1 MKNMYYR
8 HVAPTALSEWDA
20 PRVAL
25 VRLRFQCFDRES
37 HNELGSVF
45 LPGYSI
51 CPNRMRNT
59 QEKLSIARGEK
70 PAEKVFKNAR
80 VVNVFSGEIHDANVA
95 VDDGRVI
102 GFGDYEAREVIDLAG
117 AYLAPSLI
125 DGHFHV
131 ESTMLTIPEL
141 VRLIVPHGTGA
152 MVIDPH
158 EYANVLGM
166 DGIRYVLESSKNLPV
181 DFFIM
186 LPSCIPATHLETAGA
201 RFTADD
207 LALMIADDRIA
218 GVAELMNYPG
228 VFLGMES
235 ELAKIRAGKGKAI
248 DGHAPGLRGKNL
260 NAYALAGVRSDH
272 ESTELEEAREKL
284 RLGMHILVREGSTER
299 NLEDII
305 SIVTPQNS
313 ANCSFAT
320 DDKLPGDLLG
330 EGHIDHSIRKAI
342 KLGVAPVTA
351 IQMGTINTARNYR
364 LKNHGAIAPRYWA
377 DFIVVEDLQKF
388 EIRQTYKKGKLVA
401 ENGKYLAE
409 RPHHVEQP
417 RSTMN
422 LSYRAPQDFEIEAT
436 AATKIRVIEIVP
448 HQIVTKGAIES
459 AKIDNGRIVADVDR
473 DILKLVVVERHR
485 ATGNVGVGFVRGFGL
500 KRGALGST
508 VAHDA
513 HNVVVVGTNDRDI
526 TAAIEALVKMRG
538 GQVAIDDGN
547 AVASLPLPIAGLVSD
562 QPLETVIDAISN
574 LNAAAAK
581 LGSTLDAPFMTLS
594 FLSLSPIPE
603 LKLTDQGLVDAV
615 KLKLTSLVVE

>member
-1 MKNMYYR
+1 
-8 HVAPTALSEWDA
+8 
-20 PRVAL
+20 
-25 VRLRFQCFDRES
+25 
-37 HNELGSVF
+37 
-45 LPGYSI
+45 
-51 CPNRMRNT
+51 MRDI
-59 QEKLSIARGEK
+59 QHKLSVARGEK
-70 PAEKVFKNAR
+70 PADLLFKNAQLL
-80 VVNVFSGEIHDANVA
+80 NVFSGEIHDANVA

-102 GFGDYEAREVIDLAG
+102 GFGDYDAKEIIDLEG

-131 ESTMLTIPEL
+131 ESTMVTIPEFARA
-141 VRLIVPHGTGA
+141 VVPHGTGA

-166 DGIRYVLESSKNLPV
+166 DGIRYVLESSKNLPI

-186 LPSCIPATHLETAGA
+186 LPSCVPATHLETAGA

-207 LALMIADDRIA
+207 LRLMIADDRIA
-218 GVAELMNYPG
+218 GIAELMNYPG

-235 ELAKIRAGKGKAI
+235 ELAKIEAGRGKVI

-284 RLGMHILVREGSTER
+284 RLGMHLLVREGSTER
-299 NLEDII
+299 NLEHII
-305 SIVTPQNS
+305 ALVTPQNS

-320 DDKLPGDLLG
+320 DDKLPGDLVG

-342 KLGVAPVTA
+342 ALGVAPITA
-351 IQMGTINTARNYR
+351 IQMGTINTARYYR
-364 LKNHGAIAPRYWA
+364 LKNHGAIAPRFWA
-377 DFIVVEDLQKF
+377 DFIVFDDLAKF
-388 EIRQTYKKGKLVA
+388 QIKRVYKKGVLVA
-401 ENGKYLAE
+401 ENGKYLGAKTPATE
-409 RPHHVEQP
+409 EP

-422 LSYRAPQDFEIEAT
+422 LSYRAPADFEVRVPPGGSAK
-436 AATKIRVIEIVP
+436 KIRVIEIVP
-448 HQIVTKGAIES
+448 HQIVTKEILETPRISDGQIVSDIE
-459 AKIDNGRIVADVDR
+459 R

-513 HNVVVVGTNDRDI
+513 HNVVVVGVTDSDI
-526 TAAIEALVKMRG
+526 VAAIQALETMRG
-538 GQVAIDDGN
+538 GQVAMADGKIET
-547 AVASLPLPIAGLVSD
+547 ALPLPIAGLVSD
-562 QPLETVIDAISN
+562 QPLESVIEKIVE
-574 LNAAAAK
+574 LKAAAMR
-581 LGSTLDAPFMTLS
+581 LGCALDAPFMSLS
-594 FLSLSPIPE
+594 FLSLSPIPA

-615 KLKLTSLVVE
+615 NLKLTTLIAD

>member
-1 MKNMYYR
+1 
-8 HVAPTALSEWDA
+8 LS
-20 PRVAL
+20 V
-25 VRLRFQCFDRES
+25 
-37 HNELGSVF
+37 
-45 LPGYSI
+45 
-51 CPNRMRNT
+51 
-59 QEKLSIARGEK
+59 ARGEI
-70 PAEKVFKNAR
+70 PADLLFKNAQL
-80 VVNVFSGEIHDANVA
+80 VNVLSGEIHEANVA

-102 GFGDYEAREVIDLAG
+102 GFGDYEAKETIDIAG

-131 ESTMLTIPEL
+131 ESTMVTIPEFARA
-141 VRLIVPHGTGA
+141 VVPHGTGA

-166 DGIRYVLESSKNLPV
+166 DGIRYVLESSKNLPI

-186 LPSCIPATHLETAGA
+186 LPSCVPATHLETAGA

-207 LALMIADDRIA
+207 LAFMMSDDRIA

-228 VFLGMES
+228 VFLGHES
-235 ELAKIRAGKGKAI
+235 ELAKIEAGRGKVI

-284 RLGMHILVREGSTER
+284 RLGMHLLVREGSTER
-299 NLEDII
+299 NLEHII
-305 SIVTPQNS
+305 ALVTPQNS

-320 DDKLPGDLLG
+320 DDKLPGDLVN

-342 KLGVAPVTA
+342 KHGVPPVTA
-351 IQMGTINTARNYR
+351 IQMGTINTARYYR
-364 LKNHGAIAPRYWA
+364 LKNQGAIAPRYWA
-377 DFIVVEDLQKF
+377 DFVVFDDLAEFK
-388 EIRQTYKKGKLVA
+388 IKRVYKKGALVA
-401 ENGKYLAE
+401 ENGKYLGAKS
-409 RPHHVEQP
+409 PGTEQP

-422 LSYRAPQDFEIEAT
+422 LSYRAPADFEVRLPSGGSAK
-436 AATKIRVIEIVP
+436 KIRVIEIVP
-448 HQIVTKGAIES
+448 HQIVTKEILETPKVLDE
-459 AKIDNGRIVADVDR
+459 KIVSDPDR

-513 HNVVVVGTNDRDI
+513 HNVVVVGVSDSDI
-526 TAAIEALVKMRG
+526 IAAIQALEAMRG
-538 GQVAIDDGN
+538 GQVAVVDGKIQ
-547 AVASLPLPIAGLVSD
+547 ASLPLPIAGLVSD
-562 QPLETVIDAISN
+562 QPLEFVIEKIAE
-574 LNAAAAK
+574 LGAAAAR
-581 LGSTLDAPFMTLS
+581 LGCNLDAPFMSLS
-594 FLSLSPIPE
+594 FLSLSPIPA

-615 KLKLTSLVVE
+615 NLKLTSLIAD